1 MGKHSMSGKLHR
13 ERALIDAL
21 KNCVGV
27 KAALSH

>member
-1 MGKHSMSGKLHR
+1 MGKHSLSGKTHR
-13 ERALIDAL
+13 ERALMDGL